1 MQLVIEQAS
10 TPSTALPPL
19 ARLLALLCIVLFT
32 LQLVASAAHR
42 HEGGKAKPHCA
53 ACQAAAVVPGP
64 VSATP
69 PPLLVV
75 FLAVAYVLA
84 RLPAGAQVRAPAYLS
99 PPGQGPPAPVSP
111 QR

>member
-10 TPSTALPPL
+10 APGTALSPL
-19 ARLLALLCIVLFT
+19 TRVLALLCIVLFT
-32 LQLVASAAHR
+32 LQLVAAAAHH

-69 PPLLVV
+69 PPLLAV
-75 FLAVAYVLA
+75 FLAVAYLLA
-84 RLPAGAQVRAPAYLS
+84 CLPESAHVHAPAYLS
-99 PPGQGPPAPVSP
+99 PPGQGPPASISL
-111 QR
+111 